1 MHGAMVRT
9 RTTSASLLVLA
20 LAAALAGCTGDPD
33 APPSGDSA
41 GACAAPIVT
50 VTPARAAPGEEITV
64 SGSNWGPCNDTS
76 TASDP
81 AWPEATIAWQQ
92 DLSEQELG
100 TAAITD
106 GAFTA
111 AVTVPGDAVGGLATL
126 HVRAG
131 EFTLDAGVDITD

>member
-1 MHGAMVRT
+1 MTRT
-9 RTTSASLLVLA
+9 RTPSAALLVLA
-20 LAAALAGCTGDPD
+20 LAAALAGCTGDRD
-33 APPSGDSA
+33 TPPSGDAA

-50 VTPARAAPGEEITV
+50 VTPARAAPGEEIIV
-64 SGSNWGPCNDTS
+64 SGSNWGPCDDTS
-76 TASDP
+76 AASDP

-106 GAFTA
+106 GAFTT
-111 AVTVPGDAVGGLATL
+111 AVTVPGEAMGGLATL

-131 EFTLDAGVDITD
+131 EFTLDAGIDITD